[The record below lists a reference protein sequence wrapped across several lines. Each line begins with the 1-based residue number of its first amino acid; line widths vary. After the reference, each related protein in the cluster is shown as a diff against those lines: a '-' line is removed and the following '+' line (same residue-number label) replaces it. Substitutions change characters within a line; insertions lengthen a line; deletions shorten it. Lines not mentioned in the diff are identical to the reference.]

1 MIRSVRT
8 YLSAAGCLVALL
20 TGAAAGLVQAQP
32 AAPTATA
39 DAILVFDASGSM
51 WGQIDGTNK
60 IVIAREVV
68 GNLLN
73 ELPPERRLGL
83 MAYGHNRKSDCN
95 DIEMLA
101 PVGTDRQALRSA
113 VMELNPK
120 GMTPMTAAV
129 QQAAEVLKFS
139 ERQATVILV
148 SDGEET
154 CHADP
159 CQAVAA
165 LEKLGVDLTVHTVGF
180 GLESAEARN
189 AREQLRC
196 MAETTGGQFFTADN
210 AQELTDA
217 LVKVAVAE
225 PVVPAASQVRLEA
238 TDLEGGPVIREGLHW
253 TVRDA
258 QGQVVHEADDTGVLS
273 LELKPGL
280 KHVRVERLRDGAVA
294 DGKLDPAEADRLTL
308 AIVTELPK
316 IAVTAPTQVVRG
328 ARFQASWSESD
339 RDNDYIAIVPI
350 DAEEHIPN
358 RRELTRGTQQA
369 TLTAPGELGR
379 YEVRYI
385 HRISGRTLGSA
396 PVEVVESLV
405 ELSAPQQVG
414 QGSRF
419 EVQWAGTVK
428 DNDYIAIVPVGAAEH
443 VPNNRL
449 LVGTGETAT
458 LTAPQQP
465 GSYEVRYILRG
476 NGQTLAS
483 VPVVVAETG
492 VQIDAPT
499 QVVQGAR
506 VEVHWTGTVKNNDY
520 IAIVP
525 AGAAEHVPNN
535 RVLAGTKEVGTL
547 TAPGEPGQYE
557 IRYLLRAGKT
567 MASVPLEVIAAE
579 VSLTA
584 PERVLQGGRVE
595 IRWTGVVKDND
606 YIAFVPEGQ
615 RDRVP
620 GTREMTRQRE
630 SVALVAP
637 SDPGRYEVQYLLRA
651 GRTLASA
658 PVEVAAADIH
668 LDAPDRVTSGEHFT
682 ATWSPTL
689 KDNDYISI
697 VPAQAEEGAR
707 GQAVLTGTGDEKQ
720 IKAPKEPGQYEIR
733 YLLRDGYRTMAR
745 RALTVVAA
753 GN

>member
-1 MIRSVRT
+1 MNRFTHTPLR
-8 YLSAAGCLVALL
+8 AAGCLVALL
-20 TGAAAGLVQAQP
+20 AGTAVGLVQAQT
-32 AAPTATA
+32 AAPAVA
-39 DAILVFDASGSM
+39 DTILVFDASGSM

-68 GNLLN
+68 GNLLD

-83 MAYGHNRKSDCN
+83 MAYGHNRKGDCN

-113 VMELNPK
+113 VMGLNPK

-139 ERQATVILV
+139 EHQATVILV

-159 CQAVAA
+159 CAAVAA

-196 MAETTGGQFFTADN
+196 MAEATGGQFFTADN
-210 AQELTDA
+210 AQELADA

-225 PVVPAASQVRLEA
+225 PVVPAAGQVRLEA
-238 TDLEGGPVIREGLHW
+238 TDLEGGPIIREGLRW
-253 TVRDA
+253 SVLDA
-258 QGQVVHEADDTGVLS
+258 QGQVLHEADDAGVLS

-294 DGKLDPAEADRLTL
+294 EGKLDPTEADRLTL
-308 AIVTELPK
+308 AIVSELPK
-316 IAVTAPTQVVRG
+316 ITVTAPTQVVRG
-328 ARFQASWSESD
+328 ARFQASWSEGG
-339 RDNDYIAIVPI
+339 RDNDYIAIVP
-350 DAEEHIPN
+350 AESEERVPAS
-358 RRELTRGTQQA
+358 RELTRDTQQA

-396 PVEVVESLV
+396 PVEVVDSLI
-405 ELSAPQQVG
+405 EMTAPAQVA

-419 EVQWAGTVK
+419 AVNWTGTIK
-428 DNDYIAIVPVGAAEH
+428 DNDYIVIVPAGADET
-443 VPNNRL
+443 VPSDRALAGSN
-449 LVGTGETAT
+449 ETLT

-465 GSYEVRYILRG
+465 GHYEVRYILRKDG
-476 NGQTLAS
+476 RTLGS
-483 VPVVVAETG
+483 VPLEVIETDI
-492 VQIDAPT
+492 QLDAPT
-499 QVVQGAR
+499 QVAQGAR
-506 VEVHWTGTVKNNDY
+506 VEVRWSGAVKDSDY
-520 IAIVP
+520 IVIVP
-525 AGAAEHVPNN
+525 AGADETIPSN
-535 RVLAGTKEVGTL
+535 RTLAGRNEVLTL

-557 IRYLLRAGKT
+557 IRYHLRAGKL

-584 PERVLQGGRVE
+584 PERVLQGSRVE
-595 IRWTGVVKDND
+595 VRWTGVIKDND

-620 GTREMTRQRE
+620 GTREMTKQRE

-651 GRTLASA
+651 GLTMAST
-658 PVEVAAADIH
+658 PVEVVAANIQ
-668 LDAPDRVTSGEHFT
+668 LTAPDRVASDERFT
-682 ATWSPTL
+682 VSWSQIL
-689 KDNDYISI
+689 KDSDYISI
-697 VPAQAEEGAR
+697 VPAQAEEGTR
-707 GQAVLTGTGDEKQ
+707 GQAVLTGAGDEKQ
-720 IKAPKEPGQYEIR
+720 IKAPKEPGQYEVR